1 MLHKRDSRHGTQHWG
16 RFYTALG
23 ISSYFMADY
32 SNLIIS
38 AGMYFTVAVAIFRLW
53 LTPPTL
59 SIQHVNHR

>member
-1 MLHKRDSRHGTQHWG
+1 MVLSTGVVFTQHLAYLVTLW
-16 RFYTALG
+16 L
-23 ISSYFMADY
+23 I

>member
-1 MLHKRDSRHGTQHWG
+1 MVLSTGVVFTQHLAYLVTLW
-16 RFYTALG
+16 L
-23 ISSYFMADY
+23 I

-38 AGMYFTVAVAIFRLW
+38 AGMYFTVAVTIFRLW